1 MPIIIAYKEFHPRL
15 QFILPFIKYIIII
28 ICIDG
33 SNKPSLDVQ
42 GTSSAGTL
50 TSQLDQT
57 NDLASLYT
65 TSREVTLAIKSA
77 DKLAVV
83 LGVGRG
89 LHGRNHLLEGLAVL
103 DSSQSTVT
111 LAGLTSVTLILGHD
125 AGLELIFLDIEV
137 VLYNWVSF

>member
-1 MPIIIAYKEFHPRL
+1 
-15 QFILPFIKYIIII
+15 LPFIKYIIII
-28 ICIDG
+28 NCIDG
-33 SNKPSLDVQ
+33 SYKPSLDVQ
-42 GTSSAGTL
+42 GTSRARTL

-65 TSREVTLAIKSA
+65 TSREFTLAIKSA

-83 LGVGRG
+83 LGVGGG
-89 LHGRNHLLEGLAVL
+89 LHGGNHLLDGLAVL

-111 LAGLTSVTLILGHD
+111 LAGLMSVALILGHD

-137 VLYNWVSF
+137 VLYN